1 MSSSE
6 RLKARAGLDPARAA
20 IARLDRGRGA
30 EDLAADLIESWRSM
44 EDSLRTLVGSSVLSG
59 QALIREARQRQL
71 INFDQAN
78 SLAEFLA
85 VYDRVQDVNY
95 HPTDG
100 DLNSA
105 REAVLKLDAALIGEP
120 VVVEQP
126 RTGPR
131 LSDTPPVTGEVKSVP
146 YVAEPGGPVK
156 VVPPPRRFPTW
167 ALAVFGVVILAVLV
181 AGGYF
186 VFKPKHASSL
196 EQGID
201 AYRAGQ
207 RETAVNAF
215 NRAVRENPNEAL
227 PHIYLARMARE
238 VGNTTLAG
246 QELQLA
252 LQADPNN
259 AVALREMGANLLAQ
273 ENYELARRFYVR
285 AVQADPTD
293 KVAMGYLGCTL
304 MRLNRASE
312 AQAFLTRAGP
322 GAWSNCTPAPPPSNT
337 AGRSGPGV
345 IPR

>member
-1 MSSSE
+1 MSTSE

-20 IARLDRGRGA
+20 IARLDRDRGA
-30 EDLAADLIESWRSM
+30 EDLAADLIESWHSM
-44 EDSLRTLVGSSVLSG
+44 EAALRALVGSTVLSG

-78 SLAEFLA
+78 SLAEFQA
-85 VYDRVQDVNY
+85 VNDRLQDVSY
-95 HPTDG
+95 RPTDA

-120 VVVEQP
+120 VVVEAP
-126 RTGPR
+126 RSGPR
-131 LSDTPPVTGEVKSVP
+131 PSSGAPPVTGEVKSIP
-146 YVAEPGGPVK
+146 YVADGTGPIK
-156 VVPPPRRFPTW
+156 VVAPPRRFPVWMLATFGGVLVTL
-167 ALAVFGVVILAVLV
+167 LAV
-181 AGGYF
+181 GGYF
-186 VFKPKHASSL
+186 VFRPRSSSAL
-196 EQGID
+196 EQGKD

-207 RETAVNAF
+207 REIAVSDF
-215 NRAVRENPNEAL
+215 NRAVREDPSAPL

-238 VGNTTLAG
+238 VGNTTLAN
-246 QELQLA
+246 QELALA

-259 AVALREMGANLLAQ
+259 ATALREMGALLLTQ

-293 KVAMGYLGCTL
+293 KTAQGYLGCTL

-312 AQAFLTRAGP
+312 ATNFLNRAGP
-322 GAWSNCTPAPPPSNT
+322 GPWSNCTPAQAQGA
-337 AGRSGPGV
+337 AGRGAPGV